1 MRAVVISRH
10 GGPEELVVE
19 DITVPSPKPDEVLV
33 EVDTAGV
40 NYIDVYHRSGLYETP
55 VPFTPGREGAGVVR
69 EVGADVSTLR
79 VGDRVAWASGVMG
92 SYAQFAVLP
101 GWRAVP
107 VPDSLSLRT
116 AGGAILQGMTAHYLA
131 NSVFVAGPDH
141 IALVHAAAGG
151 TGALLVQLLAAK
163 GTTVLA
169 TASTP
174 EKLRIATELG
184 ATAAVPYED
193 AEEMVREH
201 TKGQGVHVSYDGVGR
216 ATFDSSL
223 RSTRERGT
231 VVSYGSA
238 SGPVP
243 PVDPL
248 TLMNQGALYLTR
260 PTLVPSYVRD
270 REELTWRSGEIF
282 GSIAD
287 GSLKVT
293 MWGSFPLDRAAEA
306 HRSLE
311 ARRATGKIVLTPTEE
326 TA

>member
-1 MRAVVISRH
+1 VRAVVISRH
-10 GGPEELVVE
+10 GGPEELVVQ
-19 DITVPSPKPDEVLV
+19 DIPAPSPKPDEILV

-40 NYIDVYHRSGLYETP
+40 NFIDVYHRCGLYDTP
-55 VPFTPGREGAGVVR
+55 LPFTPGREGAGVVR
-69 EVGADVSTLR
+69 EVGAEVDTHR

-92 SYAQFAVLP
+92 SYAQAAVLP

-107 VPDSLSLRT
+107 VPDSLPLRT

-131 NSVFVAGPDH
+131 NSVFAAGSEH
-141 IALVHAAAGG
+141 VALVHGAAGG
-151 TGALLVQLLAAK
+151 TGALLVQLLAMK
-163 GTTVLA
+163 GTKVLA

-174 EKLRIATELG
+174 EKLRVATDLG
-184 ATAAVPYED
+184 ATAAALYED

-201 TKGQGVHVSYDGVGR
+201 TGGQGVHVSYDGVGR
-216 ATFDSSL
+216 TTFDVSL

-248 TLMNQGALYLTR
+248 TLMHQGALYLTR

-270 REELTWRSGEIF
+270 RQELAWRSGEIF

-293 MWGSFPLDRAAEA
+293 IWGSFPLERAAEA

-311 ARRATGKIVLTPTEE
+311 ARLVTGKIVLTPTEE